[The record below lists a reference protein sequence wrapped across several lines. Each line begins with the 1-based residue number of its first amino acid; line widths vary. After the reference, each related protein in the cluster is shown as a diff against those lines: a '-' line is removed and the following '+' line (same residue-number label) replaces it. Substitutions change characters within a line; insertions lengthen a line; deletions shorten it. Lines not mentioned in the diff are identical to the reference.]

1 MAELLL
7 QNARKICL
15 VLEDYAVVQATFAEI
30 QEDICA
36 FKISDMKD
44 KLLNPL
50 KRSALKEIIGGKS
63 GPIPGYP
70 VCMLIADYDGNILE
84 DKFCPART

>member
-44 KLLNPL
+44 KSLNPL

-63 GPIPGYP
+63 AQYQAIQYA
-70 VCMLIADYDGNILE
+70 CL
-84 DKFCPART
+84 

>member
-7 QNARKICL
+7 QNAKKICL

-50 KRSALKEIIGGKS
+50 KKGCIK
-63 GPIPGYP
+63 
-70 VCMLIADYDGNILE
+70 GNYWRKIRPNTRLSSMH
-84 DKFCPART
+84 AYSR

>member
-70 VCMLIADYDGNILE
+70 VCMQIGRAHV
-84 DKFCPART
+84 

>member
-7 QNARKICL
+7 QNVRKICPA
-15 VLEDYAVVQATFAEI
+15 LEDYAVVQVIFAEI

-36 FKISDMKD
+36 FNISDMKD

-50 KRSALKEIIGGKS
+50 KG
-63 GPIPGYP
+63 
-70 VCMLIADYDGNILE
+70 VH
-84 DKFCPART
+84 

>member
-7 QNARKICL
+7 QNAVKICL

-50 KRSALKEIIGGKS
+50 KRSVLKEIIGGKS
-63 GPIPGYP
+63 GPIPVIQYA
-70 VCMLIADYDGNILE
+70 CL
-84 DKFCPART
+84 